1 MTTAGTHQP
10 RRVIWGSPRRRRAV
24 LGAISLGLSMAA
36 GAQEIEP
43 RAYVNVPV
51 GVNFLVAGYAH
62 STGGL
67 STDPSLPI
75 ADAHLKIDTGVLGY
89 ARSLDLWG
97 RSGRLD
103 VVVPYSELSG
113 TARVAGQPATRD
125 VSGFGDPRLRLSM
138 NFYGAPALSLPEF
151 VSYRQDLVIG
161 ASMQV
166 TAPGPQYDPAKA
178 INLGTNRWSVKPD
191 VGLSK
196 AFGALLVDLTA
207 GVTVFTANGDFF
219 GGQKLEQA
227 PIYSMQGNVSYT
239 FSGGI
244 WASLGATY
252 YTGGRTTVNGVQKD
266 NALNNSR
273 TGLTVSMPVDRNH
286 SIKLNA
292 ASGISTRTG
301 TDVKAV
307 SVAWQYRWGR
317 GL

>member
-1 MTTAGTHQP
+1 MFA
-10 RRVIWGSPRRRRAV
+10 S
-24 LGAISLGLSMAA
+24 
-36 GAQEIEP
+36 AQEIEP
-43 RAYVNVPV
+43 RAYVNLPI

-67 STDPSLPI
+67 STDPSLPV

-103 VVVPYSELSG
+103 VVVPYSRLSG
-113 TARVAGQPATRD
+113 TALVAGQPAARD
-125 VSGFGDPRLRLSM
+125 VNGLGDPRLRLSM

-151 VSYRQDLVIG
+151 VAYRQDLVVG

-166 TAPGPQYDPAKA
+166 TAPAGQYDSGRA

-196 AFGALLVDLTA
+196 AFGALLVDMTA
-207 GVTVFTANGDFF
+207 GVTVFSANSDFF

-227 PIYSMQGNVSYT
+227 PIYSMQSNVSYT
-239 FSGGI
+239 FNGGV

-252 YTGGRTTVNGVQKD
+252 YTGGRTTVNGVRKD

-273 TGLTVSMPVDRNH
+273 TGLTVSVPVDRNH

-292 ASGISTRTG
+292 ARGISTRTG
-301 TDVKAV
+301 TDFDAV
-307 SVAWQYRWGR
+307 SVAWQYRWGG